1 MSMKIYISGKI
12 TGYEISEAEQKF
24 KNSEDLLL
32 AKGFDPVNPFA
43 LSETSPDKTW
53 KDYMI
58 DDIRGLFD
66 CEAIFMQSD
75 WPQSKGARVEH
86 AIAVELGMPVF
97 YEDAG
102 IPADVINEK
111 RIRL

>member
-1 MSMKIYISGKI
+1 MKIYISGKI

-24 KNSEDLLL
+24 KNSEDLLS
-32 AKGFDPVNPFA
+32 AKGFEPVNPFT
-43 LSETSPDKTW
+43 LSETSPDKTC

-86 AIAVELGMPVF
+86 AIAVELGLHVF
-97 YEDAG
+97 YEASG
-102 IPADVINEK
+102 IPDGFIN
-111 RIRL
+111 